1 MRFALALSVLLAGP
15 AAAWE
20 FSPAPVCTLSHES
33 PEGAVTVTW
42 DPGRAEAYAITVTRT
57 GAWPDGPVFAIRFDG
72 PRAIAIQTDRHAIS
86 EDGSA
91 LTVTDRGFGNVLDGL
106 EFNGRATAILGGAE
120 VGFSLEGAAAPVRAF
135 RACTGA
141 AIAARVVPR
150 RGA

>member
-1 MRFALALSVLLAGP
+1 MRVALVLSILLAGP
-15 AAAWE
+15 AAAWD
-20 FSPAPVCTLSHES
+20 FSPVPVCTLSHDT

-42 DPGRAEAYAITVTRT
+42 DPGRAEAYAITVTRA
-57 GAWPDGPVFAIRFDG
+57 GVWSRGGVFAIRFDG
-72 PRAIAIQTDRHAIS
+72 PRALAIQTDRHAIS

-106 EFNGRATAILGGAE
+106 EFNGRATAMLGDVE

-141 AIAARVVPR
+141 AIAALGAPR
-150 RGA
+150 RGT